1 MTIQEI
7 IQQARNMSVTDQMR
21 LVSQLVQLL
30 EQTMQKT
37 IPVVEES
44 ASMAAPTSA
53 VGIIAELIKT
63 PVAFEGPPLT
73 RGEIYER

>member
-21 LVSQLVQLL
+21 LVSQLVRLL
-30 EQTMQKT
+30 EQTIQKT
-37 IPVVEES
+37 VPAAEDS
-44 ASMAAPTSA
+44 AGMDATTSNF
-53 VGIIAELIKT
+53 GIIAELIKT
-63 PVAFEGPPLT
+63 PAAFEGPPLT

>member
-7 IQQARNMSVTDQMR
+7 IQQARNMSVTDQMH

-37 IPVVEES
+37 VPAAEDSVEIT
-44 ASMAAPTSA
+44 APTSA
-53 VGIIAELIKT
+53 VGIIADLIKT
-63 PVAFEGPPLT
+63 PVAFDGTPLT

>member
-7 IQQARNMSVTDQMR
+7 IQQARNMSVTDQMS

-30 EQTMQKT
+30 EQTMQQT
-37 IPVVEES
+37 VPVAANS
-44 ASMAAPTSA
+44 AEMAAPTSA
-53 VGIIAELIKT
+53 VGIISDLIKT

-73 RGEIYER
+73 REEIYER

>member
-37 IPVVEES
+37 VPVAEES

-63 PVAFEGPPLT
+63 PAAFDGPPLT